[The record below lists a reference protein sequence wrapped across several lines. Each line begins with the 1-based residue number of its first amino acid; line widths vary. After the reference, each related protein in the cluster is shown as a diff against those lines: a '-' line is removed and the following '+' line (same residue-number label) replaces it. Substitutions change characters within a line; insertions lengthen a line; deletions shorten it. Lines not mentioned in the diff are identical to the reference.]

1 MRENPILRFRITNIL
16 ARIIVIGS
24 FLNLIAC
31 SMQENISLPSEP
43 PTLELDARLPV
54 DENGYYHLSLN
65 PTTNQTIHRVS
76 GTVENITEPTKV
88 SWESN
93 LFWWLLQG
101 EVVAEITKT
110 YINSFTGELTYVNL
124 PPLINWKDALV
135 PTINSSSYVG
145 ENGEVNTVI
154 APIYRMKNDTLIV
167 TAQINE
173 WEVTQSL
180 KIVLE

>member
-1 MRENPILRFRITNIL
+1 MKRVIYLKFNVAIFTIRIL
-16 ARIIVIGS
+16 VIGCFLS
-24 FLNLIAC
+24 FLAC
-31 SMQENISLPSEP
+31 SKQVNDELLIE
-43 PTLELDARLPV
+43 PTLKLDGRLPI
-54 DENGYYHLSLN
+54 DQNGYYHLALD
-65 PTTNQTIHRVS
+65 PTKNQTIHRIS
-76 GTVENITEPTKV
+76 GTVKNITEPTKV

-93 LFWWLLQG
+93 LYWWLLKG
-101 EVVAEITKT
+101 EIVAEITKT

-124 PPLINWKDALV
+124 PPLINWEDALV

-154 APIYRMKNDTLIV
+154 APIFRMKNDTLIV

-173 WEVTQSL
+173 WEVTQSI